1 MFGEDVIY
9 CFLAA
14 VKLQGDLWCFGA
26 LVLWC
31 QRLFSVYYSVL
42 THTGLL
48 GVEDL
53 CEYFAEK

>member
-31 QRLFSVYYSVL
+31 FGALVPAVVQCILQCPDSHRPAW
-42 THTGLL
+42 G
-48 GVEDL
+48 
-53 CEYFAEK
+53 

>member
-26 LVLWC
+26 LVPAVVQCILQCPDSHRPAW
-31 QRLFSVYYSVL
+31 
-42 THTGLL
+42 G
-48 GVEDL
+48 
-53 CEYFAEK
+53 